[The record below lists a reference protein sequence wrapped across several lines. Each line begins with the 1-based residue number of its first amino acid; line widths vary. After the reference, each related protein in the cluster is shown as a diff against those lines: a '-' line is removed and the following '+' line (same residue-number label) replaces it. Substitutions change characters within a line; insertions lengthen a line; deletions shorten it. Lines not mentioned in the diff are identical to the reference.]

1 MGKNKHVDLFKDMIP
16 AVDMGLPEL
25 WGAAT
30 EDGRKEI
37 KGDLWNL
44 NRYISSVKTN
54 NRELQ
59 EHYVLTVNEF
69 YNKNW
74 NEISKHPKLQWMTL
88 CAAGLGKK
96 QFHKWIPQLRERVAD
111 LREKATVSEVKEFY
125 KKIYKNIDDDTLNEL
140 SVLYTDQQNKKYYFA
155 NKFPEMKLQDI
166 EVLSE
171 FVTLN
176 EIEQYEQDSRN

>member
-16 AVDMGLPEL
+16 AVDMGLKEL
-25 WGAAT
+25 WDAAT

-54 NRELQ
+54 NKELQ

-88 CAAGLGKK
+88 TLASHESKKTQFHEWLPLKREKNKKEEFLAGLFPNMKWADIETLAATTTDKEIKEYCALLGWDKK
-96 QFHKWIPQLRERVAD
+96 QIA
-111 LREKATVSEVKEFY
+111 
-125 KKIYKNIDDDTLNEL
+125 EL
-140 SVLYTDQQNKKYYFA
+140 
-155 NKFPEMKLQDI
+155 KL
-166 EVLSE
+166 
-171 FVTLN
+171 
-176 EIEQYEQDSRN
+176 